1 MAINSPPA
9 KRRCF
14 LPKASSYTFPFIM
27 KALYFSLSFFSFS
40 VSVSVSVSVGVE
52 RFERFLQPVE
62 RRD

>member
-40 VSVSVSVSVGVE
+40 VSVSVSVGVE